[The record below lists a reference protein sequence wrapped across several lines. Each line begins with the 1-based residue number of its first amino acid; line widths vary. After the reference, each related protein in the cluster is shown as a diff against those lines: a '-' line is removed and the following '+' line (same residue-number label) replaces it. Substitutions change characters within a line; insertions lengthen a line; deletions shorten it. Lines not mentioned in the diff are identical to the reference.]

1 MFYKQYSATEVPQC
15 PREESQTYAGI
26 LVEPAVGEGNKSYVV
41 AKEADIGI
49 VCPAGCWENGNMV
62 SDYAQP
68 DTRLNNEKHCKDNL
82 ELARTEDNHSDA
94 AGEVTTE
101 PGIYCCLV
109 NLQVL
114 VRLQTSKHRLRA
126 RLWTKPVLVS
136 RVQQQAWIEPV
147 RQIRMSVIPVT
158 NKQVGSYRVFDTTI
172 RVPTCPSLY
181 K

>member
-1 MFYKQYSATEVPQC
+1 MSERRVSNLCRYPCGACSWGGQQIIRSSKRSRHRHCLPSWLLGKWQHGQC
-15 PREESQTYAGI
+15 R
-26 LVEPAVGEGNKSYVV
+26 L
-41 AKEADIGI
+41 
-49 VCPAGCWENGNMV
+49 